1 MDATGDDLVSIVI
14 PVFNEEAAIGDDLDT
29 IIATMRDSGYQ
40 YEIIVVNDGS
50 TDRTVE
56 IVSAREEVRLVS
68 HPYNRGTGAARTTG
82 VRQAQGSLIVM
93 TDGDGTYPN
102 REIPVLLSFLGEY
115 DMVIGARKHE
125 RGTLRWLR
133 SPAKLFIRLLASYLT
148 RVRIPDLNSGFR
160 AFRKEMAE
168 RYLGILPTTHSWVAT
183 ITIASLSGGYTVKF
197 MPIDYY
203 PRKGRSTFHPIRDT
217 YNYLS
222 LVVRAVMYFDPL
234 RVFLPVALTLLTLGV
249 AKMVYDIFAYNFH
262 FAPSTVTILL
272 TAVQLGALGLLA
284 DLIVRGAKVR

>member
-1 MDATGDDLVSIVI
+1 MEANASGLVSIVI

-29 IIATMRDSGYQ
+29 IIATMRDSGYR

-50 TDRTVE
+50 TDGTVE
-56 IVSAREEVRLVS
+56 IVTQRDEVRLVS

-82 VRQAQGSLIVM
+82 VREARGSIIVM

-102 REIPVLLSFLGEY
+102 QEIPALVSFLGEY
-115 DMVIGARKHE
+115 DTVIGARRHE

-160 AFRKEMAE
+160 TFRKEMAE

-183 ITIASLSGGYTVKF
+183 ITIASLSDGYTVKF

-203 PRKGRSTFHPIRDT
+203 PRKGKSTFHPIADT

-234 RVFLPVALTLLTLGV
+234 RVFLPVALSLLTLGV

-272 TAVQLGALGLLA
+272 TAIQLGAVGLLA
-284 DLIVRGAKVR
+284 DLIVRRQK